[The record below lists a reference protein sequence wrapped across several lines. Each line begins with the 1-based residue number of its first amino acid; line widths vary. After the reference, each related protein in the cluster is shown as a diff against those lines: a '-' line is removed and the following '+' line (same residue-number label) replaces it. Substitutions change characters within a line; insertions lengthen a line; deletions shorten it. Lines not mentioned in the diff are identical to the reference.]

1 MREQDLLD
9 LDFTCEFGFD
19 GDDYYYYTYDI
30 SNLCL
35 ISPANNEVKD
45 NEWYVEV
52 FESPEIRFTNRTE
65 LEILITL
72 LVNNCN
78 KDEDNNI

>member
-9 LDFTCEFGFD
+9 LDFTCEFGLD
-19 GDDYYYYTYDI
+19 DEDYYYYTYDI

-78 KDEDNNI
+78 KDENNNI

>member
-19 GDDYYYYTYDI
+19 DEDYYYYTYDI
-30 SNLCL
+30 SNFCL
-35 ISPANNEVKD
+35 ISPANNEIKD